1 MKKLLIPAVILSMV
15 ACKKNEAKEQEG
27 GLMSKIE
34 AVKNTGKMAASI
46 DDIQKNADNLRAMTP
61 LNNDEL
67 KAIIPETLLG
77 LKRSEITVGNMSAMS
92 VSSAE
97 AKYGDGTKS
106 VSINVMDGAGE
117 AGSGIISILS
127 MSLSAD
133 MEKTTDDGFEKTM
146 KIGNSKALVTQRANN
161 GVPSSDIKTIL
172 KNRYMVDISGE
183 GFTVDELTKA
193 LSEIGTNKLP

>member
-161 GVPSSDIKTIL
+161 GAPSSDIKTIL

-183 GFTVDELTKA
+183 GFTADELTKA